1 MSSRRKSKVMSRQ
14 LLGNAAVLFVL
25 LIAIVALL
33 PLHDDVWWYGS
44 PRAERWA
51 LAIFAIVLYAAFCGA
66 LWWRT
71 SSASREA
78 RQALAASGANAGIL
92 VAWASQTGFA
102 QQIAERTADS
112 LAKAGVAVRLS
123 ELADIDASMLSAHER
138 ALFVVSTTGEGD
150 APDHALAFVRDV
162 LDREVALSNLHYGI
176 LALGDRK
183 YANFCGFGHRIEQ
196 WLRRGGA
203 TSMFDLIEVDNG
215 DAGALRHWQHH
226 LGLLADAPELPDW
239 APASYERW
247 VLHER
252 HEANP
257 GSTGG
262 SAYHIEL
269 RPPPET
275 TPGWQAGDIAEIGPR
290 NAPSAVAA
298 SLAALG
304 IRGDTE
310 VVRDGEKIT
319 IGELLARSHLPAT
332 SEAVTPDAQ
341 TLAQNLNPLPHREY
355 SIASLPQDGGL
366 HLLVRKMRRGD
377 GQPGLGS
384 GWLCD
389 HALPGGEIALRI
401 RSNPNFHPPAEE
413 RPMLLI
419 GNGTGIAGLR
429 AHLKARVAAGARHNW
444 LVFGERNADR
454 DYFYRDEIEGWR
466 TDGFIEHLDLAFSRD
481 LAESA
486 EGVIE
491 KRYVQ
496 HILRDRAERLRV
508 WAAEGAAIYVCGS
521 LEGMA
526 PGVDA
531 VLRETLGDAAVDG
544 MLIDGRYR
552 RDVY

>member
-1 MSSRRKSKVMSRQ
+1 MSSQRKPKTISRQ
-14 LLGNAAVLFVL
+14 PFGNTAALLAL
-25 LIAIVALL
+25 LIAIAALL
-33 PLHDDVWWYGS
+33 PLHDDVWWYGA

-51 LAIFAIVLYAAFCGA
+51 FAVIAVALYAAFCGV

-78 RQALAASGANAGIL
+78 RHALAASGESAGIL

-112 LAKAGVAVRLS
+112 LAKAGVAVRLR
-123 ELADIDASMLSAHER
+123 ELADVDASALGAHER

-150 APDHALAFVRDV
+150 TPDHALAFVRDV
-162 LDREVALSNLHYGI
+162 LDQEVTLGGLHYGI

-183 YANFCGFGHRIEQ
+183 YANFCGFGHRLEQ
-196 WLRRGGA
+196 WLRRCGA
-203 TSMFDLIEVDNG
+203 ASLFDLIEVDNG

-226 LGLLADAPELPDW
+226 LGLIADAPELPDW

-247 VLHER
+247 VLRER
-252 HEANP
+252 HEVNP
-257 GSTGG
+257 GSVGG
-262 SAYHIEL
+262 STYHIVL
-269 RPPPET
+269 RPPPGT
-275 TPGWQAGDIAEIGPR
+275 VPSWQAGDIAEIGPR

-304 IRGDTE
+304 IRGDIE
-310 VVRDGEKIT
+310 VALGGERIVLE
-319 IGELLARSHLPAT
+319 ELLARSHLPST
-332 SEAVTPDAQ
+332 SEAGTPDAQ

-366 HLLVRKMRRGD
+366 HLLVRRMRRGD

-389 HALPGGEIALRI
+389 HAQPGGEIALRI
-401 RSNPNFHPPAEE
+401 RSNPNFHPPARE

-429 AHLKARVAAGARHNW
+429 AHLKARVAAGARRNW
-444 LVFGERNADR
+444 LVFGERNVDR
-454 DYFYRDEIEGWR
+454 DYFYRNEIEGWR
-466 TDGFIEHLDLAFSRD
+466 RDGFIEHLDLAFSRD
-481 LAESA
+481 PIQSA
-486 EGVIE
+486 EGTTG

-496 HILRDRAERLRV
+496 HLLREHAERLRA
-508 WAAEGAAIYVCGS
+508 WTAEGSAIYVCGS

-531 VLRETLGDAAVDG
+531 VLREILGDATVDG

>member
-1 MSSRRKSKVMSRQ
+1 MSSQRKSKAISRQ
-14 LLGNAAVLFVL
+14 LFGNAVVLLVL
-25 LIAIVALL
+25 LIAILALL
-33 PLHDDVWWYGS
+33 PLHDDVWWYGA
-44 PRAERWA
+44 PRAGRWA
-51 LAIFAIVLYAAFCGA
+51 FAAFAVMLYVAFCGA

-78 RQALAASGANAGIL
+78 RLLPATSSASTGIL

-112 LAKAGVAVRLS
+112 LAKAGVAVQLCELS
-123 ELADIDASMLSAHER
+123 NIDASTLGTHER

-162 LDREVALSNLHYGI
+162 LDQEVALSDLRYGI

-183 YANFCGFGHRIEQ
+183 YANFCGFGHRLEQ
-196 WLRRGGA
+196 WMRRAGA
-203 TSMFDLIEVDNG
+203 TSLFDLIEVDNG

-257 GSTGG
+257 GSVGG

-269 RPPPET
+269 RPPP
-275 TPGWQAGDIAEIGPR
+275 GAAMNWQAGDIAEIGPR
-290 NAPSAVAA
+290 NASSAVAS

-304 IRGDTE
+304 MRGDTE
-310 VVRDGEKIT
+310 VVRDGEKIAL
-319 IGELLARSHLPAT
+319 EDLLARSHLPASSEVGT
-332 SEAVTPDAQ
+332 SDAQ
-341 TLAQNLNPLPHREY
+341 TLAQNMNPLPHREY

-366 HLLVRKMRRGD
+366 QLLVRRMRRGD

-389 HALPGGEIALRI
+389 HVLPGGEIALRI
-401 RSNPNFHPPAEE
+401 RGNPNFHPPVGE

-429 AHLKARVAAGARHNW
+429 AHLKARVSAGSRRNW

-481 LAESA
+481 LTESA
-486 EGVIE
+486 EGAIE
-491 KRYVQ
+491 RRYVQ
-496 HILRDRAERLRV
+496 HLLHGHAERLRAWV
-508 WAAEGAAIYVCGS
+508 AEGTAIYVCGS

-531 VLRETLGDAAVDG
+531 VLRETLGDATVDG